1 MQGGLFRAFT
11 MTQRRRAN
19 CFVHKARQRGDI
31 ETNNTTAHPQQG
43 NAETGI
49 TSAPDNCTKNTHFS
63 PAKAMAVSTPH
74 RYKRAKVTTVSVT
87 ARPAPAKATT
97 VSDNRTPGLL
107 SQAATPRHDSHGR
120 RRGQATVRVSGGGAW
135 PGFETTRRA
144 KLAARTARGRAAAH
158 GHTKQPGRD
167 SGTSPGHPNPIT
179 HTLARALSPGL
190 AHRRKRP
197 PL

>member
-1 MQGGLFRAFT
+1 MGLWVRCLQVMVRLGLDTRSNESVPVWRAPEGPEGL
-11 MTQRRRAN
+11 A
-19 CFVHKARQRGDI
+19 
-31 ETNNTTAHPQQG
+31 
-43 NAETGI
+43 
-49 TSAPDNCTKNTHFS
+49 
-63 PAKAMAVSTPH
+63 AVP
-74 RYKRAKVTTVSVT
+74 V
-87 ARPAPAKATT
+87 
-97 VSDNRTPGLL
+97 
-107 SQAATPRHDSHGR
+107 
-120 RRGQATVRVSGGGAW
+120 GGGRAW

-144 KLAARTARGRAAAH
+144 KLAARTASGRAAAH